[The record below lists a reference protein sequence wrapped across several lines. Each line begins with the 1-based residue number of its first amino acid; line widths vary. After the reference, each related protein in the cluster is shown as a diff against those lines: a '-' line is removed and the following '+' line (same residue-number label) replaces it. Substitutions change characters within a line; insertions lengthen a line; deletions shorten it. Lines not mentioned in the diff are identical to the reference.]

1 MKRNRGTLIAVALG
15 VLAGLGVTGQLTP
28 DLEPGPPSEDAR
40 KLLRLLD
47 EQPERW
53 HYKGKWP
60 EDHHLAG
67 PGCQE
72 WLVYRDA
79 KDQDRIILCIGNR
92 WLRDSYT
99 KTGAESKK
107 WAYINHLISW
117 DDSLHVN
124 RKAQALYDKLEA
136 RANAKKFD
144 LGDDSDKNLKDN

>member
-1 MKRNRGTLIAVALG
+1 VKRYRGALIALVLG
-15 VLAGLGVTGQLTP
+15 VLAGLGATGQLTP

-47 EQPERW
+47 GQPQRW

-60 EDHHLAG
+60 EDHHLIG
-67 PGCQE
+67 PDGQQ
-72 WLVYRDA
+72 WLVYRDG
-79 KDQDRIILCIGNR
+79 KGQDRVILAVGNR
-92 WLRDSYT
+92 WLRQSYT
-99 KTGAESKK
+99 KPTGEGKK

-136 RANAKKFD
+136 EANAKKFD